1 MDRPLVL
8 GLGEALWDRDRMRG
22 ERTPG
27 GAPINFAYYATRH
40 GMRGVALSAI
50 GRDARGEELKTY
62 YAKHGIQTELV
73 EVDWPTGWAETYL
86 DEAGEQRFTI
96 GEEVAYDHIPATP
109 RFEELARVASAVCF
123 GTLACRTLTSRRTI
137 EYLLSL
143 TPASALR
150 IYDINLRPPHF
161 TPELIEGL
169 LRRAN
174 VLKLNAEELQ
184 VLRTLYPLPLDEE
197 AACRW
202 LMEQNDLRM
211 VVLTAGADYSA
222 IYTSEQS
229 SVLPTPTVEPDDEAD
244 TVGAGD
250 AFTGTLVASLLR
262 GLPLAKAHQESI
274 REAAEVCRIRG
285 AWR

>member
-8 GLGEALWDRDRMRG
+8 GLGEALWDRDRIRG

-40 GMRGVALSAI
+40 QMQGVAVSAI
-50 GRDARGEELKTY
+50 GRDARGEELKTCY
-62 YAKHGIQTELV
+62 TTHGIQTELV

-96 GEEVAYDHIPATP
+96 GDEVAYDHLPVTP
-109 RFEELARVASAVCF
+109 RFEVLARAASAVCF
-123 GTLACRTLTSRRTI
+123 GTLACRTLTTRRTI
-137 EYLLSL
+137 EYLVSL
-143 TPASALR
+143 TSPSALR
-150 IYDINLRPPHF
+150 VYDINLRPPHYSA
-161 TPELIEGL
+161 ELIEEL
-169 LRRAN
+169 LCRAN
-174 VLKLNAEELQ
+174 VLKLNAEELL

-202 LMEQNDLRM
+202 LMNRYDLRM

-229 SVLPTPTVEPDDEAD
+229 SVLPTPAVELSDKAD

-262 GLPLAKAHQESI
+262 GVPLAKAHQEAV

>member
-8 GLGEALWDRDRMRG
+8 GLGEALWDRDRIRG

-40 GMRGVALSAI
+40 QMQGVAVSAI
-50 GRDARGEELKTY
+50 GRDAQGEELKTCY
-62 YAKHGIQTELV
+62 TTHGIQTELV

-96 GEEVAYDHIPATP
+96 GEEVAYDHLPVTP
-109 RFEELARVASAVCF
+109 RFEELARAASAVCF
-123 GTLACRTLTSRRTI
+123 GTLACRTRTTRHTI
-137 EYLLSL
+137 YHLLSL
-143 TPASALR
+143 TSPSALR
-150 IYDINLRPPHF
+150 IYDINLRPPHYSA
-161 TPELIEGL
+161 ELIEEL
-169 LRRAN
+169 LHRAN

-202 LMEQNDLRM
+202 LMNRYDLRM

-222 IYTSEQS
+222 IYTPEQS
-229 SVLPTPTVEPDDEAD
+229 SVLPTPTIEPGDEAD

-262 GLPLAKAHQESI
+262 GLPLAKAHQEAV

>member
-8 GLGEALWDRDRMRG
+8 GLGEALWDRDRIRG

-40 GMRGVALSAI
+40 QMQGVAVSAI
-50 GRDARGEELKTY
+50 GRDAQGEELKTCY
-62 YAKHGIQTELV
+62 TTHGIQTELV

-96 GEEVAYDHIPATP
+96 GEEVAYDHLPVTP
-109 RFEELARVASAVCF
+109 RFEELARAASAVCF
-123 GTLACRTLTSRRTI
+123 GTLACRTLTTRHTI
-137 EYLLSL
+137 YHLLSL
-143 TPASALR
+143 TSPSALR
-150 IYDINLRPPHF
+150 IYDINLRPPHYSA
-161 TPELIEGL
+161 ELIEEL
-169 LRRAN
+169 LGRAN

-202 LMEQNDLRM
+202 LMNRYDLRM

-229 SVLPTPTVEPDDEAD
+229 SLLPTPTVEPGDEAD

-262 GLPLAKAHQESI
+262 GLPLEKAHQEAV

>member
-1 MDRPLVL
+1 MEQPLVL
-8 GLGEALWDRDRMRG
+8 GLGEALWDRDRIRG
-22 ERTPG
+22 DRTPG

-40 GMRGVALSAI
+40 GARGVAIGAI
-50 GRDARGEELKTY
+50 GRDAQGEQLRNCY
-62 YAKHGIQTELV
+62 HQHGIQTELV

-96 GEEVAYDHIPATP
+96 GEEVAYDHIPVTP
-109 RFEELARVASAVCF
+109 RFEELASQASALCF

-137 EYLLSL
+137 CHLLSL

-150 IYDINLRPPHF
+150 IYDINLRPPHYSA
-161 TPELIEGL
+161 ELIEEL
-169 LRRAN
+169 LRLATM
-174 VLKLNAEELQ
+174 LKLNAEELQ
-184 VLRTLYPLPLDEE
+184 VLRTFYPLPTEE
-197 AACRW
+197 QAACRW
-202 LMEQNDLRM
+202 LMERYDLRM
-211 VVLTAGADYSA
+211 VVLTAGAEYSA

-229 SVLPTPTVEPDDEAD
+229 SLLPTPVVEPSDKAD

-250 AFTGTLVASLLR
+250 AFTGTLVASLLW
-262 GLPLAKAHQESI
+262 GLPLEKAHQEAV